1 MKQKFHIFLI
11 SLLFLLSS
19 CGGHSPGNP
28 VQREKMDKKAITQL
42 TADLIKL
49 PPAEGNVPSPSVEEE
64 AHLIASA
71 LINQTRETNKE
82 FKMSGGPKWHNFMIT
97 MGFRKKGRC
106 YDWVPEL
113 LKALP
118 PKPMQYYERYWG
130 GSFESMGRENN
141 AVIITKRGASLK
153 DGIAYDAWRG
163 VGQPFWRIVGK
174 DIYPW
179 EIRFSEAEILRG
191 EAHVTPRFK

>member
-1 MKQKFHIFLI
+1 MKQKFPVFSIA
-11 SLLFLLSS
+11 LLFLLSS
-19 CGGHSPGNP
+19 CAGYNSGNP
-28 VQREKMDKKAITQL
+28 AQREEMDKKAIAQL
-42 TADLIKL
+42 TADLLKM
-49 PPAEGNVPSPSVEEE
+49 PPTEGNVPSAMEAE
-64 AHLIASA
+64 AHLIAST
-71 LINQTRETNKE
+71 LVNQTRETNKE
-82 FKMSGGPKWHNFMIT
+82 FKMSGGSKWHNFMIT

-118 PKPMQYYERYWG
+118 PKPMKYYERCWG
-130 GSFESMGRENN
+130 GSFQSMGREDN
-141 AVIITKRGASLK
+141 AVIITKRGAPLK

-163 VGQPFWRIVGK
+163 VGHPFWRIVGK

-179 EIRFSEAEILRG
+179 EVRFSEAEILRG